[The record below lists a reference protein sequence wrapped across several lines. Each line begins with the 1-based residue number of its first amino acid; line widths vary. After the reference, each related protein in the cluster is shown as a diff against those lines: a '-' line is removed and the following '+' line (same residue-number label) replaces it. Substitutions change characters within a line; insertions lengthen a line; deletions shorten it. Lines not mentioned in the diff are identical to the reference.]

1 MILLFCNESKLKKYS
16 KAFRLNKKEFITIKK
31 SLKIKTMK
39 KTFKLNSNFLS
50 RLKNFWFAMQLLIVS
65 VSLPVLSIVEMSHS
79 VDDVNSKHQEEVIK
93 NSANQNPVTASQNTG
108 KTIKLS

>member
-1 MILLFCNESKLKKYS
+1 
-16 KAFRLNKKEFITIKK
+16 
-31 SLKIKTMK
+31 MK
-39 KTFKLNSNFLS
+39 KTFKLNSHFLS

-65 VSLPVLSIVEMSHS
+65 VSLPVLCFVQISHTA
-79 VDDVNSKHQEEVIK
+79 DDVNQKRQEEVIK

>member
-1 MILLFCNESKLKKYS
+1 
-16 KAFRLNKKEFITIKK
+16 
-31 SLKIKTMK
+31 MK

-65 VSLPVLSIVEMSHS
+65 VSLPVLSIVQMSHS
-79 VDDVNSKHQEEVIK
+79 VNEVNSKQQEKVIK
-93 NSANQNPVTASQNTG
+93 SSVNQNPVTASQNAG